1 MNDKEFINI
10 LRRYIIDENLAYYIS
25 IMKSDE
31 HIGGGLDDFTL
42 LYRSLPLEMREVF
55 IRTVKRVEI
64 DTISNILGILDG
76 SSPIADYRG
85 EFSLH
90 YDEGQNITGDLQD
103 FFLSDD

>member
-1 MNDKEFINI
+1 MNDREFVDII
-10 LRRYIIDENLAYYIS
+10 RRCIIEENLAYYTN
-25 IMKSDE
+25 IMESDE
-31 HIGGGLDDFTL
+31 HIGKGLDDFTL

-55 IRTVKRVEI
+55 IRTVKRVEV

-76 SSPIADYRG
+76 SSAIADYRG